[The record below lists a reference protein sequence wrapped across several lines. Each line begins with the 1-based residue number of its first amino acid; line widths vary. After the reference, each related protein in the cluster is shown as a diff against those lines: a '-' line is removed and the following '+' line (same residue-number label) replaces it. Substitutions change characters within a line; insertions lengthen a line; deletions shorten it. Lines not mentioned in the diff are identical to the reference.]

1 MSDLKFPT
9 ERIDLPSKGLPYPP
23 ESPLSKGFVE
33 MKYMTAKEEDILTNA
48 NFIKQG
54 IVIDKLIQSM
64 VVTPINYDDLIIG
77 DKNALL
83 VAARILGYGKDYE
96 FTYNNEKVTFDLTTL
111 NPKPVDENLFQPGKN
126 DFDFTLPMSKMVVSF
141 KLLNNTDEKNIDKE
155 VAGMKKVN
163 PQGSYD
169 VTTRLKHTITAVNG
183 NREQAT
189 IRSFVDSMLARDA
202 RALQTYMNE
211 ISPDIDF
218 KVSFTKANGDVVE
231 GVTLPIGI
239 NFFWP
244 DAGI

>member
-23 ESPLSKGFVE
+23 DSPLAKGFVE

-64 VVTPINYDDLIIG
+64 VVTPINYDDLIVG

-83 VAARILGYGKDYE
+83 VAARILGYGKEYE
-96 FTYNNEKVTFDLTTL
+96 FTYNNEKVVFDLTTL
-111 NPKPVDENLFQPGKN
+111 NPKPINETIFQPGKN
-126 DFDFTLPMSKMVVSF
+126 DFEFTLPMSKMIVTF
-141 KLLNNTDEKNIDKE
+141 KILNNHDEKNIDKE
-155 VAGMKKVN
+155 ITGMKKVN

-169 VTTRLKHTITAVNG
+169 VTTRLKHTITSING
-183 NREQAT
+183 NREQST
-189 IRSFVDSMLARDA
+189 IRSFVDSMLARDV
-202 RALQTYMNE
+202 RALQAHMNE
-211 ISPDIDF
+211 IAPDIDF